1 VSTTTTT
8 TSTRT
13 STSMKREDSN
23 NMEERYTSKT
33 YEVPVSSD
41 VTDFE
46 RSTVGYISTVFTTSP
61 GTTISPYTKSFKKVV
76 PSSKTTKSIREIVRS
91 FWAPITTRK
100 PRVSRH
106 TVRSTRYDT
115 TSMITS
121 TVTPFPTY
129 YCLTRTTSVPRIAI
143 SSTRSSTNHNKSFS
157 TGKSTTV
164 SVNRDTATTTGIT
177 SQLSTL
183 STVKDY
189 ANNDFILQDATIE
202 AKPLLVN
209 SSRQEINVTE
219 FNDTT
224 LNLVIGAVFAGRCLV

>member
-1 VSTTTTT
+1 
-8 TSTRT
+8 
-13 STSMKREDSN
+13 MKRENSN
-23 NMEERYTSKT
+23 GMEEKYTSEIF
-33 YEVPVSSD
+33 EVPVSSD
-41 VTDFE
+41 ITDFE
-46 RSTVGYISTVFTTSP
+46 RSTVGYMSTVSTTSLDI
-61 GTTISPYTKSFKKVV
+61 TIPPYTKSTKRVV
-76 PSSKTTKSIREIVRS
+76 PSTKTTKSIREIVRS

-129 YCLTRTTSVPRIAI
+129 YCLTRTTRVPRIFL
-143 SSTRSSTNHNKSFS
+143 SSTRSSINYNKSLS

-164 SVNRDTATTTGIT
+164 SMDHDTATTMGIT

-189 ANNDFILQDATIE
+189 GNNDFILQDATIE

-224 LNLVIGAVFAGRCLV
+224 LNLVIGAVFAGRCRVHLIYYI